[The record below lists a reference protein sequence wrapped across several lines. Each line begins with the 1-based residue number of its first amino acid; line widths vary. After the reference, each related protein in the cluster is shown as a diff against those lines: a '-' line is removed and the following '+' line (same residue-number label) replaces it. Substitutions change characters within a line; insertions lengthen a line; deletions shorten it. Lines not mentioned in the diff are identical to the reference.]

1 MSDNG
6 LHEAPSTNAENRKK
20 RRMRR
25 LVASAYL
32 LFRRGRRY
40 LPPVIRGLLG
50 VCLLVLGVLGFL
62 PVLGFWMIPLGLAL
76 LATDIPPLG
85 RWLRRRLQRARKDNR

>member
-1 MSDNG
+1 MPNKKLGDGSGSD
-6 LHEAPSTNAENRKK
+6 AKKQKNRG
-20 RRMRR
+20 RRR

-50 VCLLVLGVLGFL
+50 VCLIFLGILGFL

-85 RWLRRRLQRARKDNR
+85 RWLRSRLQQARKDNH

>member
-1 MSDNG
+1 
-6 LHEAPSTNAENRKK
+6 
-20 RRMRR
+20 
-25 LVASAYL
+25 VASAYL

-40 LPPVIRGLLG
+40 LPPVVRGLLG
-50 VCLLVLGVLGFL
+50 VCLIFLGILGFL

-85 RWLRRRLQRARKDNR
+85 RWLRRRLQQARKNNR